1 MKRIDDK
8 IKEIEKKDKTNRLL
22 FYGIIGLI
30 IVFLIYVNLSEKA
43 KKAKDVEIS
52 ELQIKNSET
61 YKTLEETY
69 VELDKTYKDLKS
81 SLRPEEYWNHIK
93 DASSVEAYIEY
104 ITNDW
109 GIDKPYLSEAIENID
124 NNVETEL
131 TGYLYIGK
139 MVDGKFVDDKNRSI
153 VVWRENSE
161 GNVAKSKPQ
170 KNDILRLT
178 YPQNI
183 TTYKN
188 KNLSN
193 KNGEGWRPGTK
204 AFVSEVIESGIEIIL
219 KIKYY

>member
-109 GIDKPYLSEAIENID
+109 GIDKPYLKNAIENI
-124 NNVETEL
+124 NNDVDTEL

-139 MVDGKFVDDKNRSI
+139 MVDDKFFDDKNRSI

-161 GNVAKSKPQ
+161 GNISKSKPQ

-178 YPQNI
+178 YPFNI

-188 KNLSN
+188 KSRTS

-204 AFVSEVIESGIEIIL
+204 AFVTEVIENGIEIII